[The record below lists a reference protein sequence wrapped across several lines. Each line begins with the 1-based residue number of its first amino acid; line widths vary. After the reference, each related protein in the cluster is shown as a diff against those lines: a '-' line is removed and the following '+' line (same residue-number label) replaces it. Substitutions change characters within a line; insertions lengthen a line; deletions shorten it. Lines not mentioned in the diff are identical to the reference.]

1 MALQKVQMNLD
12 EQLIKQV
19 DEYAATLHVNRTAA
33 VSVLLSRALQADK
46 LAADL
51 SDLMDAYRVQSGK
64 IPVSIDEV
72 GRRSIGEGP
81 PENGSGATHDARRRR
96 CSSRRLTR

>member
-51 SDLMDAYRVQSGK
+51 SDLMDVYRTIRLK
-64 IPVSIDEV
+64 IRVSIDE
-72 GRRSIGEGP
+72 EG
-81 PENGSGATHDARRRR
+81 AAADR
-96 CSSRRLTR
+96 

>member
-51 SDLMDAYRVQSGK
+51 SDLMDAYRVPPGT
-64 IPVSIDEV
+64 IPVPTDAD
-72 GRRSIGEGP
+72 GAAAHRCGP
-81 PENGSGATHDARRRR
+81 PGEWLRGH
-96 CSSRRLTR
+96 SRRPPP

>member
-72 GRRSIGEGP
+72 GAAVDRCGAPGEWLRG
-81 PENGSGATHDARRRR
+81 H
-96 CSSRRLTR
+96 SRRPPP

>member
-12 EQLIKQV
+12 EHLIKQV

-51 SDLMDAYRVQSGK
+51 SDLMDAYRVQPGK

-72 GRRSIGEGP
+72 GAAVDR
-81 PENGSGATHDARRRR
+81 
-96 CSSRRLTR
+96 

>member
-12 EQLIKQV
+12 EKLIKQV
-19 DEYAATLHVNRTAA
+19 DEYAALLHVNRTAA

-51 SDLMDAYRVQSGK
+51 SDMMDVYRAQSGK
-64 IPVSIDEV
+64 R
-72 GRRSIGEGP
+72 GRAISKEGVQ
-81 PENGSGATHDARRRR
+81 GK
-96 CSSRRLTR
+96 